1 MLLVSSPSN
10 FLLCGGSSYCCKSDA
25 LAKNSKNK
33 QSNSSDIYNE
43 IVHYSFPFI
52 NYFQGIF
59 TCFFKSSPTPQKN
72 FPQSLGKSVDHYNGH
87 KHFVGQRCVM
97 SPETRFARL
106 IFVRNHYFVRVR
118 PHRNKIAKQVSF
130 VTDGSEV
137 ALFNKLF

>member
-1 MLLVSSPSN
+1 MILVSSPGN
-10 FLLCGGSSYCCKSDA
+10 FLPCGGSSYCCKSDA
-25 LAKNSKNK
+25 LAKNTKNK
-33 QSNSSDIYNE
+33 QSNASDIYNE

-59 TCFFKSSPTPQKN
+59 TCFSKALPHHKKTFH
-72 FPQSLGKSVDHYNGH
+72 QSRGKSVDHYKRH

-97 SPETRFARL
+97 PLETWFVRL
-106 IFVRNHYFVRVR
+106 IFVHNHYFVLVR